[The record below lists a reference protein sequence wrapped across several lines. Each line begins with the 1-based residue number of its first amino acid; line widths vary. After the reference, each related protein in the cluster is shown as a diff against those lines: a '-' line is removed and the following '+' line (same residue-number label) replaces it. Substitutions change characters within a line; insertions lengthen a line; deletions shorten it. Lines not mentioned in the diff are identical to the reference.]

1 MLIMTMPW
9 HIVGLMGQPRYAI
22 FDYSD
27 PAVPVEREIVEILGI
42 GADLLEQ
49 CPGRFDLR
57 EVLVALVYVLVRNE
71 RNNGALVEDHL
82 PTPNQFYTLEHYE
95 KD

>member
-42 GADLLEQ
+42 GSDLQ
-49 CPGRFDLR
+49 P
-57 EVLVALVYVLVRNE
+57 
-71 RNNGALVEDHL
+71 
-82 PTPNQFYTLEHYE
+82 
-95 KD
+95 